1 MNEIRALIKE
11 FGSYSK
17 LAKVMGITKPAL
29 SNMQL
34 RGLERVPPK
43 YNALIMAHARMH
55 MLQDQMQRVEALLDH
70 SCPTCGRPY

>member
-1 MNEIRALIKE
+1 MNEIRELIKE

-34 RGLERVPPK
+34 RGLQRVPPK
-43 YNALIMAHARMH
+43 YNDLIITHAILH
-55 MLQDQMQRVEALLDH
+55 MTKEQRLRVEAMLDK